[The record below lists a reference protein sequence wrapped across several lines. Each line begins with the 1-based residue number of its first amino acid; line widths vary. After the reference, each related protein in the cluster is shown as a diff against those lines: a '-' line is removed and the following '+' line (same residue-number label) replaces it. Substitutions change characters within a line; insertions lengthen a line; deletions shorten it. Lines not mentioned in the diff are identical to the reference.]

1 MMRIYLK
8 NGENDIKKFAE
19 KYTIVSVANEKLEF
33 EFFSID
39 VRDFYIYVDDNVDD
53 KVERI
58 EKIINFIKRE
68 GIETTKIILSDSYFY
83 FKKKIS
89 SKEGLKKLEDII
101 KESKIINKLL
111 LKNVKINRFETYSN
125 TIILDCE
132 LDFDNFLMLF
142 DFVKKILKEVEK
154 IAMVEVI

>member
-1 MMRIYLK
+1 MRIYLK